1 MPNLKHILLQL
12 TAIIVKA
19 FIISSLE
26 NPASFKTVCHC
37 SLHCLFTVTVPVA
50 GSSLGVGAG
59 EDVEVLVRPHGH
71 LAQVLGEGGGARVA
85 VHQVERVVQRRQ
97 RHQRAVRLAL
107 ALLGRHVHGLAAADG
122 VLRHAQVQHRLEAR
136 LLVVLSGRQQLWN
149 IKSNSLQIKKC

>member
-37 SLHCLFTVTVPVA
+37 SLHCLFTVTVPGA
-50 GSSLGVGAG
+50 SLGVGAG

-85 VHQVERVVQRRQ
+85 VHEVERVVQRRQ

-122 VLRHAQVQHRLEAR
+122 VLRHAQVQHRLEPW

-149 IKSNSLQIKKC
+149 MSSDYYK